1 MDKLPTMFLEPD
13 ESNKI
18 AEMNRLE
25 KMMEEMA
32 GKDKAEYGKREP
44 GEPSTYAGE
53 IRLPTGK
60 QGKQPSV
67 GNELPETVREE
78 KGIYVVKGK
87 EGEVIASFKTIE
99 EANNYTNYLI
109 FGEKK

>member
-1 MDKLPTMFLEPD
+1 MGFKDKVD
-13 ESNKI
+13 EEKI
-18 AEMNRLE
+18 RNNIME

-44 GEPSTYAGE
+44 GEPCTYAGE

-78 KGIYVVKGK
+78 KGIYTVKGK

>member
-1 MDKLPTMFLEPD
+1 MGFKDKVD
-13 ESNKI
+13 EEKI
-18 AEMNRLE
+18 RNNIME

-53 IRLPTGK
+53 K
-60 QGKQPSV
+60 GKQPAV
-67 GNELPETVREE
+67 GNELPETVRKEE
-78 KGIYVVKGK
+78 GIYVVKGK